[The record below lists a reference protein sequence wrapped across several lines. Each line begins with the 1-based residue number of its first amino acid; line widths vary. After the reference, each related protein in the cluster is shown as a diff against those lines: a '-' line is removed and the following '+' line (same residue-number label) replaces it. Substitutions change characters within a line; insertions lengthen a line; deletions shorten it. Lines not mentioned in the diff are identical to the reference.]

1 MYIVTF
7 YSFKG
12 GVGRSMAL
20 MNTAAALV
28 AEGLTVLAVDFDLE
42 APGLDT
48 FNLPQPIGKKLGVVD
63 FVSEFRTEHVAPE
76 IKNYIYKSSLKDTS
90 GALWI
95 MPAGNRDEQY
105 PSRLNSINWKK
116 LYEDKSG
123 FLLLED
129 MKAQWKDYLD
139 PDYVLIDSR
148 TGHTDVGGICT
159 RQLPDAVVCLF
170 FPNQQNL
177 LGLKPIVNRVR
188 EENST
193 RENDIILH
201 FVASNVPDL
210 DDENSILKN
219 NLSRFK
225 QQLGYRQLAST
236 IHHYSS
242 LALIDQEIFVITRPK
257 SRLAFEYRGLVST
270 IREVNVDDRV
280 SAMSFL
286 RELNQGKYLLPTRLG
301 EAIVEEDEREK
312 RIENVLKKHGD
323 DIDVLKEIALLREQ
337 AGQFEEVD
345 ALLSRALKQ
354 EPLNPDLLT
363 YKAIISDRLGQ
374 NDQAIENALI
384 AVQQLNL
391 EGGALNQIIRV
402 LAANKSETLKNII
415 SWPAIKGLRAPRL
428 LLLVRSLSLER
439 NLLPEAERLICFS
452 VEKTDQNSPQYT
464 LIMNELIL
472 NLIGQ
477 GKFAEAKKICHELL
491 KQELNQSVSFNLAVA
506 TWGETA
512 KVPVESF
519 QTVLDFFPEISNG
532 NSPNYLQC
540 MSLANWAVGE
550 LESAEQLLARA
561 RESMTSYIGIPFSCW
576 SYLYRRPAMFRRDL
590 DQQEAM
596 ISGQNSY
603 PEVLSKEDTP

>member
-1 MYIVTF
+1 MYVVTF

-20 MNTAAALV
+20 MNTAAALI
-28 AEGLTVLAVDFDLE
+28 ADGCSVLIVDFDLE

-48 FNLPQPIGKKLGVVD
+48 FNLPQPKGKKLGIVE
-63 FVSEFRTEHVAPE
+63 FVTEYMTNHVAPE
-76 IKNYIYKSSLKDTS
+76 IEKYVYRSSLNNNL
-90 GALWI
+90 GELWF
-95 MPAGNRDEQY
+95 MPAGNRDEKY
-105 PSRLNSINWKK
+105 PNRLNSINWKE
-116 LYEDKSG
+116 LYQEKSG
-123 FLLLED
+123 FLLMED

-177 LGLKPIVNRVR
+177 LGLKPIVNRIR

-193 RENDIILH
+193 RENGKILH

-210 DDENSILKN
+210 DDENGILKN

-225 QQLGYRQLAST
+225 QQLGYRELAST

-242 LALIDQEIFVITRPK
+242 LALLDQDIFVVTRQN

-270 IREVNVDDRV
+270 IREANVNDRMG
-280 SAMSFL
+280 AISFI
-286 RELNQGKYLLPTRLG
+286 RELSQSKYTLPTRLD

-312 RIENVLKKHGD
+312 RIENVLNRHGD
-323 DIDVLKEIALLREQ
+323 DIEVLKELALLREQ

-354 EPLNPDLLT
+354 EPLNPNLLT
-363 YKAIISDRLGQ
+363 HKAVTSDRLGQ
-374 NDQAIENALI
+374 NEQAVENALI
-384 AVQQLNL
+384 AVQQQNL
-391 EGGALNQIIRV
+391 GGGALNQIIRV
-402 LAANKSETLKNII
+402 LAANNSETLKDIV
-415 SWPAIKGLRAPRL
+415 SWPAVTGLLAPRL

-439 NLLPEAERLICFS
+439 NLLPEAERLIRFS
-452 VEKTDQNSPQYT
+452 MENTDQSSPQYT

-472 NLIGQ
+472 NFIGQ
-477 GKFAEAKKICHELL
+477 GRFAEAMKICHEIL
-491 KQELNQSVSFNLAVA
+491 EPESNQSVSFNLAVA

-512 KVPVESF
+512 QVPVGIF
-519 QTVLDFFPEISNG
+519 QTVLDFDPEITNG

-540 MSLANWAVGE
+540 MSLANWAVGK
-550 LESAEQLLARA
+550 LESAEQLLART
-561 RESMTSYIGIPFSCW
+561 RNSMTSYIGIPFSCW
-576 SYLYRRPAMFRRDL
+576 SFLYRRPAMFRRDL

-596 ISGQNSY
+596 FSGRNIN
-603 PEVLSKEDTP
+603 PVVISKEDIS

>member
-1 MYIVTF
+1 MYVVTF

-28 AEGLTVLAVDFDLE
+28 ADGRSVLVVDFDLE

-48 FNLPQPIGKKLGVVD
+48 FNLPQPMGNKLGVVD
-63 FVSEFRTEHVAPE
+63 FVSEYMTNQVAPE
-76 IKNYIYKSSLKDTS
+76 IEKYVYKSSLKDTS
-90 GALWI
+90 EALWF
-95 MPAGNRDEQY
+95 MPAGNRDEKY
-105 PSRLNSINWKK
+105 PNRLNSINWKE
-116 LYEDKSG
+116 LYQEKGG
-123 FLLLED
+123 FLVLED

-170 FPNQQNL
+170 IPNQQNL
-177 LGLKPIVNRVR
+177 LGLKPIVNRIR

-193 RENDIILH
+193 RENGITLH

-225 QQLGYRQLAST
+225 QQLGYKELAST

-242 LALIDQEIFVITRPK
+242 LALLDQDIFVITRPN
-257 SRLAFEYRGLVST
+257 SRLAFEYSGLVST
-270 IREVNVDDRV
+270 IREANIDDRV
-280 SAMSFL
+280 GAISFIH
-286 RELNQGKYLLPTRLG
+286 ELTQGKYSLPTRLG

-312 RIENVLKKHGD
+312 RIENVLRRHGD

-363 YKAIISDRLGQ
+363 HKAVTSDRLGQ
-374 NDQAIENALI
+374 NEQAVENALI
-384 AVQQLNL
+384 AVQQQNL
-391 EGGALNQIIRV
+391 GGGALNQIIRV
-402 LAANKSETLKNII
+402 LAANKSETLKDIV
-415 SWPAIKGLRAPRL
+415 SWPAVTGLRAPRL
-428 LLLVRSLSLER
+428 LLLVRSLSFER
-439 NLLPEAERLICFS
+439 ILLPEAERLICFS
-452 VEKTDQNSPQYT
+452 VEKTDQSSSQYT
-464 LIMNELIL
+464 LGMNELIL

-477 GKFAEAKKICHELL
+477 GRFAEAMKICHEIL
-491 KQELNQSVSFNLAVA
+491 ELGPNQSVSFNLAVA
-506 TWGETA
+506 TWGET
-512 KVPVESF
+512 VQLPVGIF
-519 QTVLDFFPEISNG
+519 QTVLDFDPEITNSNL
-532 NSPNYLQC
+532 PNYLQC
-540 MSLANWAVGE
+540 MSLANWAVGK

-576 SYLYRRPAMFRRDL
+576 SYLYRRPAAFRRDL

-596 ISGQNSY
+596 FSGQDIF
-603 PEVLSKEDTP
+603 PEVISRENTS

>member
-1 MYIVTF
+1 MYVVTF

-28 AEGLTVLAVDFDLE
+28 AEGLTVLVVDFDLE

-63 FVSEFRTEHVAPE
+63 FVSEYKTKHVAPE
-76 IKNYIYKSSLKDTS
+76 INNYIYKSSLKDTS
-90 GALWI
+90 KALWV
-95 MPAGNRDEQY
+95 MPAGNRDEKY

-129 MKAQWKDYLD
+129 MKAQWKDYLN

-177 LGLKPIVNRVR
+177 LGLKPTVNRIR
-188 EENST
+188 EEDST
-193 RENDIILH
+193 REKDIILH

-210 DDENSILKN
+210 DDENSILKK

-225 QQLGYRQLAST
+225 QQLRYRELAST

-242 LALIDQEIFVITRPK
+242 LALLDQDIFVNSRPNT
-257 SRLAFEYRGLVST
+257 RLADEYRGLVSM
-270 IREVNVDDRV
+270 IREANVDDRV
-280 SAMSFL
+280 SAISFI
-286 RELNQGKYLLPTRLG
+286 RGLNQRKYTLPTRIG
-301 EAIVEEDEREK
+301 DAIVEEDEREK
-312 RIENVLKKHGD
+312 RIENILKIHGD
-323 DIDVLKEIALLREQ
+323 DIEVLKELALLKEQ

-345 ALLSRALKQ
+345 ALLNRALKQ
-354 EPLNPDLLT
+354 ESLNPDLLT
-363 YKAIISDRLGQ
+363 YKAMISDRLGQ
-374 NDQAIENALI
+374 NEQAVENALI
-384 AVQQLNL
+384 AVEQQNL
-391 EGGALNQIIRV
+391 EGSALNQIIRV
-402 LAANKSETLKNII
+402 LAANKSETLKDII
-415 SWPAIKGLRAPRL
+415 SWPAVKGLRAPRL

-452 VEKTDQNSPQYT
+452 VDKTNQNSPQYT

-477 GKFAEAKKICHELL
+477 RRFTEAIKICHEIL
-491 KQELNQSVSFNLAVA
+491 EREPNQSASFNLAVA

-512 KVPVESF
+512 QVPVEKF
-519 QTVLDFFPEISNG
+519 QTALDFDQEITNG

-540 MSLANWAVGE
+540 MSLANWAVGD
-550 LESAEQLLARA
+550 LENAEQLLARA
-561 RESMTSYIGIPFSCW
+561 RESVTSYIGIPFSCW
-576 SYLYRRPAMFRRDL
+576 SYLYRRPVIFRHDL
-590 DQQEAM
+590 DQQDAM
-596 ISGQNSY
+596 ISGQISY
-603 PEVLSKEDTP
+603 PMVLSEEDTS